1 MIVSI
6 FVVFKTKEHAHN
18 ASCRF
23 AFALSVTSQCK
34 CKAHS
39 ICLSLSQA
47 HVPRKLH
54 ACISFAPL
62 KTCCV
67 FGCMFIWFTWNRGRV
82 GAIKQY
88 SLWGPLGRILELPGR
103 GSSLRKQEPLTF
115 PPNNKASSQDKR
127 RRGWKGIE
135 NKTAL
140 PGLGKQV
147 HPPQTISFLLLFV
160 EFRNKTKQNNTHS
173 SPWVG
178 ELQGCSV
185 PQIKSCFSAHGKTK
199 KRNTQWRNERKEEPQ
214 TTRQLGKLG
223 QIKWKWPK
231 GLPLGVMAVIVTT
244 ATRVNELQEVLFSW
258 ELQGCL

>member
-127 RRGWKGIE
+127 RGGWKGIE

-185 PQIKSCFSAHGKTK
+185 PQIKKLFLSSWKNKEKKYTMKKRKERRAPDHQTAGKTGPNQVK
-199 KRNTQWRNERKEEPQ
+199 MTQR
-214 TTRQLGKLG
+214 
-223 QIKWKWPK
+223 
-231 GLPLGVMAVIVTT
+231 
-244 ATRVNELQEVLFSW
+244 ATF
-258 ELQGCL
+258 GCDGSHCHHCHQS